1 MSKMSCIIQSHLL
14 SFSFLSFVLL
24 LCFSFNSPLVISQ
37 IHMGVYKRTGH
48 YASLFASNYNQVPKY
63 TFNKTERYITIRAN
77 CKEILTK
84 DTFMRG

>member
-1 MSKMSCIIQSHLL
+1 MSKMSCIIQSHLF

-48 YASLFASNYNQVPKY
+48 YESLFASNYNQVPK
-63 TFNKTERYITIRAN
+63 YITIRAN